1 MTRDHH
7 LGVNINFMKI
17 PRFAEYEYFDR
28 YSGEMKQ
35 DNLDGYHQINH
46 FHLESF
52 YGKENA
58 EILGKVSEIA
68 HTAPGLAGGKKYYNN
83 NDIQSDYFDVAYYV
97 SISVGKWNK
106 EYEIKEVMFVMSLN
120 KSQVTKLV
128 VDLCW
133 EYDRMSS
140 SGQETLDKL
149 CKVLG
154 IETEAEMDE
163 LLASMSKEEINNEIL
178 NRSL

>member
-1 MTRDHH
+1 
-7 LGVNINFMKI
+7 
-17 PRFAEYEYFDR
+17 
-28 YSGEMKQ
+28 
-35 DNLDGYHQINH
+35 
-46 FHLESF
+46 
-52 YGKENA
+52 
-58 EILGKVSEIA
+58 
-68 HTAPGLAGGKKYYNN
+68 
-83 NDIQSDYFDVAYYV
+83 
-97 SISVGKWNK
+97 
-106 EYEIKEVMFVMSLN
+106 MSLN
-120 KSQVTKLV
+120 KSQVTKLI

-154 IETEAEMDE
+154 IETEKEMDE

>member
-1 MTRDHH
+1 
-7 LGVNINFMKI
+7 
-17 PRFAEYEYFDR
+17 
-28 YSGEMKQ
+28 
-35 DNLDGYHQINH
+35 
-46 FHLESF
+46 
-52 YGKENA
+52 
-58 EILGKVSEIA
+58 
-68 HTAPGLAGGKKYYNN
+68 
-83 NDIQSDYFDVAYYV
+83 
-97 SISVGKWNK
+97 
-106 EYEIKEVMFVMSLN
+106 MSLT

-163 LLASMSKEEINNEIL
+163 LLASMSKAEINNTIL
-178 NRSL
+178 NRCAYPSEDDR

>member
-1 MTRDHH
+1 
-7 LGVNINFMKI
+7 
-17 PRFAEYEYFDR
+17 
-28 YSGEMKQ
+28 
-35 DNLDGYHQINH
+35 
-46 FHLESF
+46 
-52 YGKENA
+52 
-58 EILGKVSEIA
+58 
-68 HTAPGLAGGKKYYNN
+68 
-83 NDIQSDYFDVAYYV
+83 
-97 SISVGKWNK
+97 
-106 EYEIKEVMFVMSLN
+106 MSLN

-140 SGQETLDKL
+140 SGQEPLDKL

-154 IETEAEMDE
+154 IETESEMDE

>member
-1 MTRDHH
+1 
-7 LGVNINFMKI
+7 
-17 PRFAEYEYFDR
+17 
-28 YSGEMKQ
+28 
-35 DNLDGYHQINH
+35 
-46 FHLESF
+46 
-52 YGKENA
+52 
-58 EILGKVSEIA
+58 
-68 HTAPGLAGGKKYYNN
+68 
-83 NDIQSDYFDVAYYV
+83 
-97 SISVGKWNK
+97 
-106 EYEIKEVMFVMSLN
+106 MSLN
-120 KSQVTKLV
+120 NSQVTKLV

-163 LLASMSKEEINNEIL
+163 VLANMSQEEINNEIL

>member
-1 MTRDHH
+1 MD
-7 LGVNINFMKI
+7 
-17 PRFAEYEYFDR
+17 
-28 YSGEMKQ
+28 
-35 DNLDGYHQINH
+35 
-46 FHLESF
+46 
-52 YGKENA
+52 
-58 EILGKVSEIA
+58 
-68 HTAPGLAGGKKYYNN
+68 
-83 NDIQSDYFDVAYYV
+83 
-97 SISVGKWNK
+97 
-106 EYEIKEVMFVMSLN
+106 SLT

-154 IETEAEMDE
+154 IETEKEMDE

>member
-1 MTRDHH
+1 MAYINAEDVNHIRVALKKEFPQYKFSVTRDHH
-7 LGVNINFMKI
+7 LGVNINFMKG

-28 YSGEMKQ
+28 YSGEMKK
-35 DNLDGYHQINH
+35 DNLDGHHQINH

-106 EYEIKEVMFVMSLN
+106 EYE
-120 KSQVTKLV
+120 
-128 VDLCW
+128 
-133 EYDRMSS
+133 
-140 SGQETLDKL
+140 
-149 CKVLG
+149 
-154 IETEAEMDE
+154 
-163 LLASMSKEEINNEIL
+163 SKEAA
-178 NRSL
+178 

>member
-1 MTRDHH
+1 MD
-7 LGVNINFMKI
+7 
-17 PRFAEYEYFDR
+17 
-28 YSGEMKQ
+28 
-35 DNLDGYHQINH
+35 
-46 FHLESF
+46 
-52 YGKENA
+52 
-58 EILGKVSEIA
+58 
-68 HTAPGLAGGKKYYNN
+68 
-83 NDIQSDYFDVAYYV
+83 
-97 SISVGKWNK
+97 
-106 EYEIKEVMFVMSLN
+106 SLT
-120 KSQVTKLV
+120 KSQVTKFI

>member
-1 MTRDHH
+1 
-7 LGVNINFMKI
+7 
-17 PRFAEYEYFDR
+17 
-28 YSGEMKQ
+28 
-35 DNLDGYHQINH
+35 
-46 FHLESF
+46 
-52 YGKENA
+52 
-58 EILGKVSEIA
+58 
-68 HTAPGLAGGKKYYNN
+68 
-83 NDIQSDYFDVAYYV
+83 
-97 SISVGKWNK
+97 
-106 EYEIKEVMFVMSLN
+106 MSLN

-163 LLASMSKEEINNEIL
+163 LLASMSEEQINNEIL

>member
-1 MTRDHH
+1 
-7 LGVNINFMKI
+7 
-17 PRFAEYEYFDR
+17 
-28 YSGEMKQ
+28 
-35 DNLDGYHQINH
+35 
-46 FHLESF
+46 
-52 YGKENA
+52 
-58 EILGKVSEIA
+58 
-68 HTAPGLAGGKKYYNN
+68 
-83 NDIQSDYFDVAYYV
+83 
-97 SISVGKWNK
+97 
-106 EYEIKEVMFVMSLN
+106 MSLT

-154 IETEAEMDE
+154 IETEAEMNE

>member
-1 MTRDHH
+1 MD
-7 LGVNINFMKI
+7 
-17 PRFAEYEYFDR
+17 
-28 YSGEMKQ
+28 
-35 DNLDGYHQINH
+35 
-46 FHLESF
+46 
-52 YGKENA
+52 
-58 EILGKVSEIA
+58 
-68 HTAPGLAGGKKYYNN
+68 
-83 NDIQSDYFDVAYYV
+83 
-97 SISVGKWNK
+97 
-106 EYEIKEVMFVMSLN
+106 SLT

-178 NRSL
+178 NRNS

>member
-1 MTRDHH
+1 MDT
-7 LGVNINFMKI
+7 L
-17 PRFAEYEYFDR
+17 
-28 YSGEMKQ
+28 
-35 DNLDGYHQINH
+35 
-46 FHLESF
+46 
-52 YGKENA
+52 
-58 EILGKVSEIA
+58 
-68 HTAPGLAGGKKYYNN
+68 T
-83 NDIQSDYFDVAYYV
+83 
-97 SISVGKWNK
+97 
-106 EYEIKEVMFVMSLN
+106 

-133 EYDRMSS
+133 DYDRMSS

-154 IETEAEMDE
+154 IETEKEMDE

>member
-1 MTRDHH
+1 MD
-7 LGVNINFMKI
+7 
-17 PRFAEYEYFDR
+17 
-28 YSGEMKQ
+28 
-35 DNLDGYHQINH
+35 
-46 FHLESF
+46 
-52 YGKENA
+52 
-58 EILGKVSEIA
+58 
-68 HTAPGLAGGKKYYNN
+68 
-83 NDIQSDYFDVAYYV
+83 
-97 SISVGKWNK
+97 
-106 EYEIKEVMFVMSLN
+106 SLT
-120 KSQVTKLV
+120 KSQVTKLI

-154 IETEAEMDE
+154 IETEKEMDE

>member
-1 MTRDHH
+1 
-7 LGVNINFMKI
+7 
-17 PRFAEYEYFDR
+17 
-28 YSGEMKQ
+28 
-35 DNLDGYHQINH
+35 
-46 FHLESF
+46 
-52 YGKENA
+52 
-58 EILGKVSEIA
+58 
-68 HTAPGLAGGKKYYNN
+68 
-83 NDIQSDYFDVAYYV
+83 
-97 SISVGKWNK
+97 
-106 EYEIKEVMFVMSLN
+106 MSLN

-154 IETEAEMDE
+154 MEIEKEIDE